1 MIGDAL
7 EIDILGASNVG
18 IDQVY
23 FNPLVPATEE
33 IRPTYTIQSLHEL
46 REIL

>member
-7 EIDILGASNVG
+7 DIDIIGAYNAG

-23 FNPLVPATEE
+23 FNPLVPATGDLK
-33 IRPTYTIQSLHEL
+33 PTYVIQGLQEL
-46 REIL
+46 KEIL